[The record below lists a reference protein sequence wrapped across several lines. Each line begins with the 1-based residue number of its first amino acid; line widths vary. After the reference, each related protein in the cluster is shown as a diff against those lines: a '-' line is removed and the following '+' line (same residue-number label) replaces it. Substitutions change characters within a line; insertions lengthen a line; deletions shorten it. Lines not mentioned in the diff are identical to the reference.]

1 MVHYCL
7 LNTRGKQLG
16 KQIVKQLGKQFTAKL
31 DGLPLDSK

>member
-16 KQIVKQLGKQFTAKL
+16 KQIGKQLGKQFTAKL